1 MFSVN
6 SPPPALS
13 QHSLGPLLATLSI
26 EVSYPFHSH
35 LIGRSGKNI
44 NRTMKETGTRIHFP
58 DRNRIASELKS
69 NSVVIRGQP
78 ANLENARQRIRADIP
93 VEVIVDCSFERI
105 NAIGQSSLLQY
116 FSTTFDVL
124 LRFFPKIDGVN
135 CQVNIRGHQNG
146 IKELKDSVIYFR
158 QLMHSNLDTV
168 VMKIETSFD
177 HVWLIRDHIDKI
189 VAATG
194 AGIRCPDVSVL
205 KELPKKYC
213 VWIRGSFDQVH
224 LASSMLHGLLPMQ
237 LMVQVPSDRVSRSFL
252 VEAKDVDVLARLER
266 SMDTLTIRLTSY
278 EWNARNLFDL
288 LRCCLDQ
295 PNIQTIMP
303 NLPSNWLGIA
313 DITRNTFIS
322 SSQKLS
328 NFLSSNESGSAQQF
342 SAMVIDIPQSSSLSD
357 QTSSTRS
364 CSSPLTDIY
373 KPTSL
378 AASRFDHDSSRHLSQ
393 LLETVGLFH
402 YSDLFKQNEV
412 DLAMFTTLKDEDL
425 ISIGIVSFGARKILL
440 NVIQELR
447 R

>member
-1 MFSVN
+1 
-6 SPPPALS
+6 
-13 QHSLGPLLATLSI
+13 
-26 EVSYPFHSH
+26 
-35 LIGRSGKNI
+35 
-44 NRTMKETGTRIHFP
+44 MKETGTRIHFP
-58 DRNRIASELKS
+58 DRNRIVSELKS
-69 NSVVIRGQP
+69 NSV
-78 ANLENARQRIRADIP
+78 ADIP
-93 VEVIVDCSFERI
+93 VEFIVDCSLERI
-105 NAIGQSSLLQY
+105 NVIGQSSLLQY
-116 FSTTFDVL
+116 FSTTFGVL
-124 LRFFPKIDGVN
+124 LRFYPKIDGIY

-158 QLMHSNLDTV
+158 RLMHTNLDTV
-168 VMKIETSFD
+168 VMKMETSFD

-213 VWIRGSFDQVH
+213 VWIRGSFDQVY

-237 LMVQVPSDRVSRSFL
+237 LMVQVPLDRVSCTFL

-266 SMDTLTIRLTSY
+266 SVDTLTIRLTSY
-278 EWNARNLFDL
+278 EWNARNLFEL
-288 LRCCLDQ
+288 LRRCLDQ
-295 PNIQTIMP
+295 PNIQVVIP
-303 NLPSNWLGIA
+303 HLPSNWLGIA

-322 SSQKLS
+322 ASQKLS
-328 NFLSSNESGSAQQF
+328 SFLFSNESGCAQQF
-342 SAMVIDIPQSSSLSD
+342 SAMVIDIPQSSGLSD
-357 QTSSTRS
+357 QTSSTTS
-364 CSSPLTDIY
+364 WSSPLTESSI
-373 KPTSL
+373 PSL
-378 AASRFDHDSSRHLSQ
+378 AASRFDRESSRHLSQ
-393 LLETVGLFH
+393 LLETVGLCH